1 MSLRQR
7 QTESRKSGE
16 HEDENSHW
24 GVSWPP
30 LKGTGGPGRE
40 CRAELVDILLVV
52 DEWMFAVQVSQQK
65 DAATPRQTEDT
76 LSEIL
81 PDRLNDLNLLLC
93 LNSVSASFEGPD
105 L

>member
-52 DEWMFAVQVSQQK
+52 DEWIDVCCAGES
-65 DAATPRQTEDT
+65 AEGRCHTQT
-76 LSEIL
+76 
-81 PDRLNDLNLLLC
+81 N
-93 LNSVSASFEGPD
+93 
-105 L
+105 